1 MPAPISERIIPTH
14 IANDNS
20 IRVYER
26 RTISD
31 RVSFQ
36 FTRAP
41 HCDDR
46 PEANLWYGQW
56 VDTTE
61 EQYAKEQKSLQA
73 SRARTAC
80 KLSQA
85 EREEEQRAQEL
96 AKAEELLRLLMKQ

>member
-1 MPAPISERIIPTH
+1 MPAPISERIIPDN
-14 IANDNS
+14 IANNNS

-41 HCDDR
+41 HNDDK
-46 PEANLWYGQW
+46 PEANLWYGEW

-61 EQYAKEQKSLQA
+61 EQYAKEQGGHKSY
-73 SRARTAC
+73 
-80 KLSQA
+80 KLSYA
-85 EREEEQRAQEL
+85 EQREEQRAREL
-96 AKAEELLRLLMKQ
+96 AQAEELLRLLRNNS

>member
-41 HCDDR
+41 HSDDR

-61 EQYAKEQKSLQA
+61 EQYAKEQKGHKSY
-73 SRARTAC
+73 

-85 EREEEQRAQEL
+85 EREEEKRAQEL
-96 AKAEELLRLLMKQ
+96 AKAEELLRLLRNNS